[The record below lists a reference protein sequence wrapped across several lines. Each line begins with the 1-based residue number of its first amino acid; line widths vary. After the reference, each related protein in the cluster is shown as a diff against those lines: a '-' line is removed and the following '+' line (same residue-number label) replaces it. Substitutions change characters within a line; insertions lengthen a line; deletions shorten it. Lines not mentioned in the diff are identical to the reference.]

1 MGVRSACR
9 YASFVVCHPA
19 PPSQRVQFVD
29 TTMMMPT
36 ATMNMRI
43 RHANSNTL
51 FQSIPGLAMDQFHF
65 SASLPSPQNHLSAR
79 TKLTKHFL
87 RTALSVAALPPE
99 RLLPALLILA
109 NRAILHRPID

>member
-36 ATMNMRI
+36 ATMKTRI

-51 FQSIPGLAMDQFHF
+51 FQSMLGIVMDR
-65 SASLPSPQNHLSAR
+65 SLPSASPPPCESSSR
-79 TKLTKHFL
+79 PRGIDKSFL
-87 RTALSVAALPPE
+87 AGTTRPGVTYAGERELPDPDIFRASNGPKE
-99 RLLPALLILA
+99 LI
-109 NRAILHRPID
+109 